1 MTTSEALNKHV
12 VRLRQ
17 VLPFNLS
24 VDTYGP
30 VLKQVMPILNT
41 ESFPQRLG
49 GGGGWG
55 QPCARTHSNAIS
67 YHKRFCSDTLLIS
80 RWGRL
85 SRENSYLIF
94 SRKPVSNVYFR
105 TKKECLPENKLGSG
119 GKLGEPQHTLPPLQ
133 QGPPS
138 GARTGTPPSD
148 GDHLQGA
155 GALLCRQGAA
165 VRSKGNIPPSHC
177 WQGEHLRKLKLFNN
191 KYILSGNN
199 QLHQYCLVSCNW

>member
-1 MTTSEALNKHV
+1 MCADAFKCNKLPQEILLRHTTDISM
-12 VRLRQ
+12 RQ
-17 VLPFNLS
+17 
-24 VDTYGP
+24 T
-30 VLKQVMPILNT
+30 KQG
-41 ESFPQRLG
+41 EQ
-49 GGGGWG
+49 
-55 QPCARTHSNAIS
+55 
-67 YHKRFCSDTLLIS
+67 
-80 RWGRL
+80 
-85 SRENSYLIF
+85 SYLIF

-199 QLHQYCLVSCNW
+199 QLHQYCLVSCN